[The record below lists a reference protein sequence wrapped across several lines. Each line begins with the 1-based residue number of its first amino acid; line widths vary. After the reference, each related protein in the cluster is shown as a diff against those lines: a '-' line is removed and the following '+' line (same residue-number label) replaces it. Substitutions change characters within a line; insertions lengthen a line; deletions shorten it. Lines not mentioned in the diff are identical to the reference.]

1 MLSWWAET
9 VSGLPFEFRSL
20 SAVSTESVRAEQ
32 ADMCVCVSCTNEHIV
47 EARKLEHHSSH
58 ALKVKYKGS

>member
-1 MLSWWAET
+1 MIIIIKLVVVVVLSWWAET

-32 ADMCVCVSCTNEHIV
+32 ADMCLSCTNECMHTYMG
-47 EARKLEHHSSH
+47 L
-58 ALKVKYKGS
+58 